1 MDAKGDD
8 KEREQESGK
17 GGGQKDGVKGNN
29 HIAEKEYI
37 GQDGQEERDGRD
49 VARAFAQQR
58 GAGRDDERGR
68 QRGQALERLD
78 RSSPDLWPD
87 QVG

>member
-37 GQDGQEERDGRD
+37 GQDGKEDGG
-49 VARAFAQQR
+49 V
-58 GAGRDDERGR
+58 
-68 QRGQALERLD
+68 
-78 RSSPDLWPD
+78 
-87 QVG
+87 